1 MEPFYSLYRQK
12 LAVYYESLI
21 EEKEKKRMKMLQ
33 QLDKLDRKCGQE
45 EPNFEVDGD
54 RVIMVLNSEEQRQRI
69 LQKF

>member
-33 QLDKLDRKCGQE
+33 QLDKLDRKCGKE

>member
-45 EPNFEVDGD
+45 EANFEVDGD
-54 RVIMVLNSEEQRQRI
+54 RVIMVLNYEEQRQRI